1 MIEQSKSLEKEIDAL
16 KGKLASSQGNDLMVK
31 AIDIAGVKVLSA
43 ELSGAD
49 AKVLRDTLDQL
60 RNKLKSCVLVLGS
73 AQGEKVQ
80 LAAAVSSDL
89 IAKVKAGELV
99 NFVALQV
106 GGKGGGKPDMAMAGG
121 TQPEHLA
128 KALESVPEQVRKL
141 LS

>member
-1 MIEQSKSLEKEIDAL
+1 MNTKVLEKQIDAL
-16 KGKLASSQGNDLMVK
+16 KSKLASSQGNDLLSK
-31 AIDIAGVKVLSA
+31 AVNIAGINVLSA

-73 AQGEKVQ
+73 AQGGKVQ
-80 LAAAVSSDL
+80 LAAAVSADVV
-89 IAKVKAGELV
+89 AKVKAGDLV

-121 TQPEHLA
+121 TQPEHLVN
-128 KALESVPEQVRKL
+128 ALASVEHQVRKL